1 MKITI
6 TVEGT
11 EAECERAARAVG
23 GTVEPVRRA
32 PTRISRADYED
43 LDDLTPG
50 GLDGN
55 EGYEILDLEELDD
68 LTPGGL

>member
-11 EAECERAARAVG
+11 EAECERAANAVG
-23 GTVEPVRRA
+23 GTMRHTPHP
-32 PTRISRADYED
+32 PTRISRADYEE

-50 GLDGN
+50 GLDGC
-55 EGYEILDLEELDD
+55 EGYEIVDYEELDD